1 MGLIMVLPIITAD
14 TWFDSDVM
22 LNTTAN
28 LFIKDINTL
37 PTAAGKPVTM
47 DWAFSNSTASDSVMR
62 SRRNNSEGDNT
73 TC

>member
-1 MGLIMVLPIITAD
+1 MVMGLIMVLPIITAD

-37 PTAAGKPVTM
+37 PTAAGK
-47 DWAFSNSTASDSVMR
+47 N
-62 SRRNNSEGDNT
+62 ELL
-73 TC
+73 